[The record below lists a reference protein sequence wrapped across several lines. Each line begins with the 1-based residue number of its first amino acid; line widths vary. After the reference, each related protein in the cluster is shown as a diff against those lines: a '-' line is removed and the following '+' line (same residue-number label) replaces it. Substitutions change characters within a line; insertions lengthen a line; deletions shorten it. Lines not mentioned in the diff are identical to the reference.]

1 MDGRYRRGHAAA
13 AAEKFTRKTFERALL
28 PPLRSRTLVSIPCLS
43 EKSQS
48 GKHHQLKPKRPV
60 DSTSSTDGSPR
71 ATIANLFKLFLFV
84 QLPYETGMFQMSDI
98 RRDASG
104 AIPRQCTSH
113 SAQSFSDVHG
123 DSVGH
128 GLGTPSDLRSGI
140 SNLQYLHT
148 VRGRTTAVCGDLDVD
163 L

>member
-1 MDGRYRRGHAAA
+1 MMMDGRYRRGHAAA

-84 QLPYETGMFQMSDI
+84 QPHGSVSNFDTDVRCLTSVLIPVSLTRLTRYDAGRNWYVSDVRYQKGCI
-98 RRDASG
+98 RRD
-104 AIPRQCTSH
+104 TET
-113 SAQSFSDVHG
+113 VH
-123 DSVGH
+123 
-128 GLGTPSDLRSGI
+128 I
-140 SNLQYLHT
+140 
-148 VRGRTTAVCGDLDVD
+148 A
-163 L
+163 